1 MAIQVK
7 MTVFR
12 DESCTKEDDIMLDLI
27 DVELMKKSGRGLG
40 LSIVG
45 RRNGPGVYISDVVNI
60 INQVYLESTQGLPK
74 TFQRPSS
81 GPPKSVLYNT
91 LKNADE
97 KFNQKK
103 EYKKEYLDS

>member
-1 MAIQVK
+1 MKWQHLELIIRFIQVK

-45 RRNGPGVYISDVVNI
+45 RRNGPGVYISDVVNTI
-60 INQVYLESTQGLPK
+60 TTNSTIMTIKNFIESNNLMILLILTNNFLSENL
-74 TFQRPSS
+74 FR
-81 GPPKSVLYNT
+81 
-91 LKNADE
+91 
-97 KFNQKK
+97 
-103 EYKKEYLDS
+103 

>member
-1 MAIQVK
+1 MDHHFSIVAQVK

-45 RRNGPGVYISDVVNI
+45 RRNGPGVYISDVVN
-60 INQVYLESTQGLPK
+60 S
-74 TFQRPSS
+74 
-81 GPPKSVLYNT
+81 
-91 LKNADE
+91 
-97 KFNQKK
+97 
-103 EYKKEYLDS
+103 